1 MSEAQPG
8 DGTAARRGRRYPALD
23 RLTLMSSQTQVST
36 VARPRRATTRDRAAT
51 ALSLGFV
58 TLFLSVMV
66 ALPIAALVWASTDE
80 GWSGFWDA
88 VSAPQAVAALKLT
101 LGMSLLVSLLN
112 AVLGTI
118 TAWVLIRDDFRGTS
132 VMNAII
138 DLPFALPTIVAGLT
152 LLALYG
158 PSSPVGIDVAYTKTA
173 IALALMFVTLP
184 FVVRTVQPVLQEL
197 DREMEQAAKSL
208 GASEPVTFRRVIF
221 PNILPGILSGVALA
235 FAKAVGEFGSL
246 VIITGNLP
254 FKTEV
259 SSVYIFGRIES
270 GDGTAAAATAVVL
283 LLISF
288 GVLLSIGVIRWFAT
302 RHDRA

>member
-1 MSEAQPG
+1 MGSLAS
-8 DGTAARRGRRYPALD
+8 DAARLA
-23 RLTLMSSQTQVST
+23 
-36 VARPRRATTRDRAAT
+36 APRRVSRDRAGA

-58 TLFLSVMV
+58 TTFLTIMV
-66 ALPIAALVWASTDE
+66 VLPIAALVAASGED

-88 VSAPQAVAALKLT
+88 VTAPGAVAALKLT
-101 LGMSLLVSLLN
+101 VGASLVVALIN

-118 TAWVLIRDDFRGTS
+118 TAWVLVRDDFRGKAL
-132 VMNAII
+132 MNAII

-158 PSSPVGIDVAYTKTA
+158 PKSPIGIDVAYTRTA
-173 IALALMFVTLP
+173 IVLALMFVTLP

-197 DREMEQAAKSL
+197 DLEMEQAAKSL
-208 GASEPVTFRRVIF
+208 GASEGKTFLRVIL

-235 FAKAVGEFGSL
+235 FAKSVGEFGSL

-283 LLISF
+283 LVISF
-288 GVLLSIGVIRWFAT
+288 GVLLSIGVIRHFT
-302 RHDRA
+302 VRHDRA